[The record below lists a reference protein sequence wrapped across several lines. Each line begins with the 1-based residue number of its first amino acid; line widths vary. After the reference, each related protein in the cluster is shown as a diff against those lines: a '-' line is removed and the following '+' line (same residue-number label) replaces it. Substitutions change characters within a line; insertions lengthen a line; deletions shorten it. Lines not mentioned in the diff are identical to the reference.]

1 MPGPAHRQSS
11 HRVAQLAERAAR
23 MRHVP
28 TPSEAR
34 LWEALPGGRLGVVF
48 QRQVVVGEC
57 IADFCAPSIRL
68 IVEVDGGYHAERERL
83 DARRDERLR
92 RLRYCVVRVSSAEV
106 GRELPAVVAR
116 LRAVVRALLA

>member
-1 MPGPAHRQSS
+1 
-11 HRVAQLAERAAR
+11 

>member
-1 MPGPAHRQSS
+1 
-11 HRVAQLAERAAR
+11 

-34 LWEALPGGRLGVVF
+34 VWEALRGGRLGVVF
-48 QRQVVVGEC
+48 RRQFVLGEH
-57 IADFCAPSIRL
+57 IVDFCAPAVRL
-68 IVEVDGGYHAERERL
+68 VVEVDGGYHADRERL

-92 RLRYCVVRVSSAEV
+92 RLGYCVVRVSREEV

-116 LRAVVRALLA
+116 LGAVVGELLA